1 MLALLLCCA
10 LAIGAFSSAALA
22 AEETIVKSY
31 DDLSYAIA
39 NGGNIKLG
47 ADIEI
52 SSESASF
59 GITNEVTLDLAG
71 YALTRPALRAQS
83 CLTSAAAAS
92 SRSMIPALRAALKA
106 VTRCS

>member
-47 ADIEI
+47 QTSRFRAKALR
-52 SSESASF
+52 SESR
-59 GITNEVTLDLAG
+59 
-71 YALTRPALRAQS
+71 TR
-83 CLTSAAAAS
+83 
-92 SRSMIPALRAALKA
+92 
-106 VTRCS
+106 